1 MTAAKDAQPG
11 AIDYA
16 ASGVDYEWLDLFKR
30 ECQKRARET
39 IETFS
44 QPNLLDA
51 GERGESAH
59 IVAFGDSYIAH
70 VEEGLGTKN
79 LVADAVYA
87 ETGKNFYREIGID
100 IVATIVNDLAT
111 CGARPVAV
119 AMHAAVATADWF
131 RDGPRRD
138 ALAAGFAE
146 GCRLSGAIW
155 GGGETAALSGIVKD
169 EAAVLGGSSWGLI
182 QPKGRRI
189 KGDPKPGDAIVLL
202 ASSGIHANGITLCR
216 KLVER
221 LPQGYSTD
229 IGDGRGFG
237 EALLAAT
244 VIYVPFVNACQDAGI
259 DLKYAVNMT
268 GHGWRKLMRL
278 SDDLVYR
285 VTEPGPRGRFFDF
298 ILETGLMSVEEAYGT
313 FNMGAG
319 FAVYVD
325 PKDIDATIAAAKS
338 AGIPAWLGGRVEAGS
353 RGVVIEPLNV
363 AFDGSS
369 LNLR

>member
-1 MTAAKDAQPG
+1 MTANTP
-11 AIDYA
+11 IDYA
-16 ASGVDYEWLDLFKR
+16 ASGVDYAWLDLFKR
-30 ECQKRARET
+30 ECQRLAKGTVAGFTTPGLR
-39 IETFS
+39 
-44 QPNLLDA
+44 DA
-51 GERGESAH
+51 GLRGESAH
-59 IVAFGDSYIAH
+59 IIETADSFIAH

-79 LVADAVYA
+79 LVADAVYR

-119 AMHAAVATADWF
+119 AMHAAVASSDWF
-131 RDGPRRD
+131 RDAPRRD

-146 GCRLSGAIW
+146 GCTLAGAIW

-169 EAAVLGGSSWGLI
+169 DAAVLGGSSWGLI

-189 KGDPKPGDAIVLL
+189 RGNPQAGDAIILL

-216 KLVER
+216 KMAER
-221 LPQGYSTD
+221 LPQGYQTD

-244 VIYVPFVNACQDAGI
+244 VIYVPFINACQDAGI
-259 DLKYAVNMT
+259 DVRYAVNMT

-278 SDDLVYR
+278 EDKLVYCIDN
-285 VTEPGPRGRFFDF
+285 PGPAGRFFDF
-298 ILETGLMSVEEAYGT
+298 MVETGLTTLEEAYGT

-319 FAVYVD
+319 FAVYV
-325 PKDIDATIAAAKS
+325 PENQADATILS
-338 AGIPAWLGGRVEAGS
+338 AQSCGIPAWRGGTVTEESGRKAVDILPLGISFAE
-353 RGVVIEPLNV
+353 ET
-363 AFDGSS
+363 